1 MKVVL
6 GIALLA
12 LALSVASLAWQAW
25 PEGSEARKEQ
35 PARFIPP
42 VEKQFRSFDDPVA
55 DFHERK
61 RKRDNDWR
69 LRELED
75 KIDCVQRQA
84 GNDGFFPRC

>member
-25 PEGSEARKEQ
+25 PEGSESPRKARPANSFSEQ
-35 PARFIPP
+35 YRPT
-42 VEKQFRSFDDPVA
+42 DDPVSA
-55 DFHERK
+55 YEERK
-61 RKRDNDWR
+61 RNRDNDWR